1 MLAYFVAM
9 ATYAGFFMI
18 LAQGLNLQWG
28 MTGMVNFGVA
38 GFYAIG
44 AYSSAILSSRV
55 GIAPEVAIVLAGA
68 VAGMAGLVISLLTMR
83 LREDYFA
90 IVTLG
95 FGEIVRLFAL
105 NEDWLTEGARGL
117 RIPVRPFD
125 FGLNNAGYSLVY
137 LGVVSLVVFL
147 LYLICERIRSSPYGR
162 VLRAIREDDV
172 VAGVLGKNVMR
183 FRIQTFI
190 LGSIFMGLAGALFAH
205 YIQNISPDT
214 FMPMIAIFIWMSV
227 IVGGYGNNKGLI
239 AGAGI
244 VMLILEGSRFLGDFT
259 SVVTSQQLASIR
271 IIVIGAILIV
281 VLRFRPRG
289 LIPEP
294 KFVSAFEHFPS
305 LTKPIS
311 THSHY

>member
-44 AYSSAILSSRV
+44 AYSGAILSTRV
-55 GIAPEVAIVLAGA
+55 GIAPELAIALAG
-68 VAGMAGLVISLLTMR
+68 VAAGVAGLVVSLLTMR

-95 FGEIVRLFAL
+95 FGEIVRLFVL
-105 NEDWLTEGARGL
+105 NEDWLTEGPRGL
-117 RIPVRPFD
+117 RIPARPFD
-125 FGLNNAGYSLVY
+125 LGLSNAAYSLVY
-137 LGVVSLVVFL
+137 LGVVALVVL
-147 LYLICERIRSSPYGR
+147 VIYGICERIRAGPYGR
-162 VLRAIREDDV
+162 TLRAIREDDV
-172 VAGVLGKNVMR
+172 VAGVLGKNVLR
-183 FRIQTFI
+183 FRVQTFV
-190 LGSIFMGLAGALFAH
+190 LGSVFMGIAGALFAH

-227 IVGGYGNNKGLI
+227 IVGGYGNNKGLLL
-239 AGAGI
+239 GAGI

-259 SVVTSQQLASIR
+259 SIVTSQQLSSIR
-271 IIVIGAILIV
+271 IILIGIILMA
-281 VLRFRPRG
+281 VLRFKPRG

-294 KFVSAFEHFPS
+294 KFVSEFEKA
-305 LTKPIS
+305 L
-311 THSHY
+311 